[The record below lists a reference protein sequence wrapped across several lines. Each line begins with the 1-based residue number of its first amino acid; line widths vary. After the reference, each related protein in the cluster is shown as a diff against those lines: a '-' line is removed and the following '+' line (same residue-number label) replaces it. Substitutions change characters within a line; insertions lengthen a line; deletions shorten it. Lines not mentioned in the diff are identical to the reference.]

1 MLVRFLRVFGLPTL
15 FFLSSGSSFAQDDCE
30 LRKDQEGIKIYA
42 CKSPQSKYRTI
53 KAEFEVNASLND
65 FAAVMLDIDKYIHW
79 QYKTVKSHVVKKI
92 DENELVYYTEIGAPW
107 PMSNRDVTVHLKL
120 VRDVP
125 AKKMTITSKSVEGYL
140 PEKEN
145 MVRVPMS
152 NATWVVTALSE
163 MKSKVNYRLEVEPG
177 GSVSPWMLNMV
188 SDEGPFESFRD
199 LRKMFHAKK

>member
-1 MLVRFLRVFGLPTL
+1 M
-15 FFLSSGSSFAQDDCE
+15 FFLSSAGLFAQADCE

-42 CKSPQSKYRTI
+42 CKLPQSKYRMI
-53 KAEFEVNASLND
+53 KAEFIVNASLND
-65 FAAVMLDIDKYIHW
+65 FATVMLDIENYIHW

-92 DENELVYYTEIGAPW
+92 NENELIYYTEIGAPW

-120 VRDVP
+120 VHD
-125 AKKMTITSKSVEGYL
+125 AHLKKLTVSSKSVEGYL

-152 NATWVVTALSE
+152 KATWVVTEQSQVKL
-163 MKSKVNYRLEVEPG
+163 KIDYTLEVEPG

-199 LRKMFHAKK
+199 LRKRFDVRK